1 MRPAEF
7 LQPGINRQRVGQHLQ
22 WLAAYS
28 MVVLAGLAVG
38 AFAFKRAYQPYFG
51 VALAVLIL
59 VICGWVYR
67 PRKTLNVTVFLALL
81 GDIVTVRWFPFNK
94 NLSSRESILFLSDGV
109 SLSPLELVLL
119 TGLAVVGLRAVAA
132 GQSPLSLGAVGR
144 PLLLFT
150 ACVFIGLARGM
161 LSGGDFRAAMFE
173 MRPLLY
179 LTIVYLLTTT
189 LISTRRQQRH
199 LVIAA
204 VAAVTVQSLLSL
216 DYLRDLDG
224 AQRDALESLTAH
236 GASISANF
244 LFIVMLA
251 SLLYR
256 GVSPVQ
262 RIMMVAAAIPV
273 FWVYL
278 VSQRRAAVI
287 TLGVAVVLLC
297 ILLFWRQ
304 RRTFWKVTPALALVL
319 VGYLGAFWNSE
330 ASIAF
335 PAQAVKTVIAPDD
348 LTTKDASSDLY
359 RVLENINVHSTIR
372 ASPVLGLGFGQ
383 AFYRPY
389 RLPDISGFEFNAYV
403 PHNSF
408 LWIWIKT
415 GFVGFAS
422 MVYVLTRSVTLGSS
436 RARESAEGPDAV
448 VTTAAVLFV
457 VMYAIYTY
465 VDVAWG
471 SNNMVLLGVAIAIAS
486 SRVPAAGSAARP
498 RPMAAGSRA
507 ALVATG

>member
-1 MRPAEF
+1 MRLAAL
-7 LQPGINRQRVGQHLQ
+7 LQPGINRQRLEQHLQ
-22 WLAAYS
+22 WLATYLI
-28 MVVLAGLAVG
+28 VLLGGLAVA

-51 VALAVLIL
+51 VALAALIL
-59 VICGWVYR
+59 VICSWVYR
-67 PRKTLNVTVFLALL
+67 PRQTLNATVFLALV
-81 GDIVTVRWFPFNK
+81 GDIVTVGWFPFNK
-94 NLSSRESILFLSDGV
+94 NLSSRESILFISDGV

-119 TGLAVVGLRAVAA
+119 SGLAVVSLRAVAA
-132 GQSPLSLGAVGR
+132 GRSPLSLGAVGR

-150 ACVFIGLARGM
+150 ACVFLGLARG
-161 LSGGDFRAAMFE
+161 LLAGGDFRAAMYE

-179 LTIVYLLTTT
+179 LPIVYLLATT

-199 LVIAA
+199 LVTAA
-204 VAAVTVQSLLSL
+204 VAAVAVQSLLSL

-224 AQRDALESLTAH
+224 AQREALESLTAH

-244 LFIVMLA
+244 FFIVLLA
-251 SLLYR
+251 SLTYR
-256 GVSPVQ
+256 NVSARQ
-262 RIMMVAAAIPV
+262 RIILLVVAVPV

-287 TLGVAVVLLC
+287 TLGVAIVLLC
-297 ILLFWRQ
+297 VSLFWRQ
-304 RRTFWKVTPALALVL
+304 RNTFWKVTPALTLVM
-319 VGYLGAFWNSE
+319 VGYLGAFWTSE

-348 LTTKDASSDLY
+348 LSTKDASSDIY
-359 RVLENINVHSTIR
+359 RVLENINVHSTIQ

-389 RLPDISGFEFNAYV
+389 RLPDISRFEFNAYV

-422 MVYVLTRSVTLGSS
+422 MLYVLARSVSLGAG
-436 RARESAEGPDAV
+436 RVRESADGPDAV
-448 VTTAAVLFV
+448 VSIAATLFV

-471 SNNMVLLGVAIAIAS
+471 SNNMVLLGVAIAIAT
-486 SRVPAAGSAARP
+486 
-498 RPMAAGSRA
+498 SRA
-507 ALVATG
+507 QVSGSSVPSRSPLDERRPALVASK